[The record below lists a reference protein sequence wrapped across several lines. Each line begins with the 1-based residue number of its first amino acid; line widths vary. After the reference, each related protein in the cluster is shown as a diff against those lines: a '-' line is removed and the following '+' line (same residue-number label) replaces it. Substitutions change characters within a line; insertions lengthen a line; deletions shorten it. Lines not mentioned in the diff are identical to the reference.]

1 MRSIEPCDL
10 PRADLDAA
18 PDKGLRYEIVDG
30 LLMVTHLP
38 SSVHQQALGKLFT
51 RLTTSCPKHL
61 EVLQGPVEF
70 RPNDQR
76 RLLPDLLV
84 LPGRENTTLRVDEAA
99 LVVEVI
105 VSTTRMV
112 DQLLK
117 RVLYEQAGVPAYWML
132 DAEEER
138 LTVLELEDGRYVER
152 AVVTEGG
159 VFEAEVPFA
168 VRVEVSR

>member
-1 MRSIEPCDL
+1 
-10 PRADLDAA
+10 
-18 PDKGLRYEIVDG
+18 
-30 LLMVTHLP
+30 MVTHLP